1 VTVAVVLAA
10 GQGTRMK
17 SLLPKVMHP
26 VLGRP
31 MLTRVI
37 ESARSAGLD
46 DIVIVVGY
54 GRNTMIPYLEDSGV
68 PWQIQEEQLGTAH
81 AVRCGLKDRNP
92 SEVIV
97 LLGDVPLLQP
107 YTIRNLMDGRR
118 RENAAVAVLTTCPP
132 DVSGYGRI
140 IRSGGCD
147 ITGIVEERDASPRQL
162 EITEINTGL
171 MVFDGEH
178 VQSLIDSVESS
189 NSQSEYYLTDTIG
202 IAVDQGLRAIA
213 VRASDWREVAGI
225 NTLDQLLDATSR
237 LRELTVAAHLTN
249 GVTIPVPESVWI
261 EETVKIGEHVFVG
274 RDCRLT
280 GNTVIGRNCRLE
292 EGCIVINSS
301 VPDGTILDACSVVE
315 EVCP

>member
-1 VTVAVVLAA
+1 
-10 GQGTRMK
+10 MK
-17 SLLPKVMHP
+17 SSLPKVMHP

-31 MLTRVI
+31 MISRVI

-54 GRNTMIPYLEDSGV
+54 GRNTMIPYLEDYGI

-81 AVRCGLKDRNP
+81 AVRCGLKNRNP
-92 SEVIV
+92 EEVVV

-107 YTIRNLMDGRR
+107 DTILDLVDGRR
-118 RENAAVAVLTTCPP
+118 RESATVAVLTTCPP

-140 IRSGGCD
+140 MRSGGCD
-147 ITGIVEERDASPRQL
+147 ITGIVEERDADPRQR

-171 MVFDGEH
+171 MVFDGKH
-178 VQSLIDSVESS
+178 VRNLIDSVESS
-189 NSQSEYYLTDTIG
+189 NSQGEYYLTDTIG

-213 VRASDWREVAGI
+213 VKAPDWREVSGI
-225 NTLDQLLDATSR
+225 NTPEQLLGATLR
-237 LRELTVAAHLTN
+237 LRELTVAAHMTN

-261 EETVKIGEHVFVG
+261 EETVKIGEHVFIG

-292 EGCIVINSS
+292 EGCIVISS
-301 VPDGTILDACSVVE
+301 ILPDGTMLDACSVVE

>member
-1 VTVAVVLAA
+1 VTAAIVLAA

-17 SLLPKVMHP
+17 STLPKVMHP
-26 VLGRP
+26 LLGRP

-54 GRNTMIPYLEDSGV
+54 GRDTMIPYLEDVGV
-68 PWQIQEEQLGTAH
+68 RWRIQEEQLGTAH
-81 AVRCGLKDRNP
+81 AVRCGLKDMNP
-92 SEVIV
+92 DEIVV

-107 YTIRNLMDGRR
+107 DTIRDLIGGRR
-118 RENAAVAVLTTCPP
+118 LESTAVAVLTTCPP

-140 IRSGGCD
+140 MRSSGCD
-147 ITGIVEERDASPRQL
+147 ITGIVEERDASPLQR

-178 VQSLIDSVESS
+178 VRGLIDSVESA
-189 NSQSEYYLTDTIG
+189 NSQGEYYLTDTIG
-202 IAVDQGLRAIA
+202 IAVGQGLRAIA

-237 LRELTVAAHLTN
+237 LRELTVAVHMTN

-280 GNTVIGRNCRLE
+280 GNTVIGQNCRLG
-292 EGCIVINSS
+292 EGCIVISSS
-301 VPDGTILDACSVVE
+301 VPDGTVLDAFSVVG